1 MPPSFGRGSVTEQNR
16 NAQRMPYHDMLELDP
31 IIGQVLENCSISDS
45 RHAGLYSVCGLALRL
60 RDLYKWEN
68 GLDPWVEE
76 EPSEIIEWI
85 GDKEEKWE
93 DLEEKDF
100 GEITI
105 LGKNYNPFDAKE
117 INAVLEPHGLFYG
130 AGYVHSLK
138 PSFFLGVLEEKRK
151 MDGYPVYFLGRELAR
166 DLFTVPALS
175 QDDCILI
182 RKEAAEFFL
191 WDQIFFIQRS
201 GRGAL
206 RFALEGYGL
215 KEQDPK
221 ALCHNLAR
229 ISAAEMET
237 YIYHELG
244 EIKES
249 VFDRDIWRD
258 IVATFPHTPVELL
271 ARTVKDLLADTN
283 EYGMLPYITRER
295 KTASLAFYVAFLDGL
310 RKELF
315 PELTEAFQEFT
326 QTRNWQIIEQAIS
339 SGYNMAK
346 KYAETINSIY
356 RTGKQRD
363 DMKWVE
369 REIEKRLLTPLG
381 FWKARSVGEKG

>member
-1 MPPSFGRGSVTEQNR
+1 
-16 NAQRMPYHDMLELDP
+16 MPYHDMLELDP

-138 PSFFLGVLEEKRK
+138 PSFFLGVLEEKRQ

-283 EYGMLPYITRER
+283 EYGKLPYITRER